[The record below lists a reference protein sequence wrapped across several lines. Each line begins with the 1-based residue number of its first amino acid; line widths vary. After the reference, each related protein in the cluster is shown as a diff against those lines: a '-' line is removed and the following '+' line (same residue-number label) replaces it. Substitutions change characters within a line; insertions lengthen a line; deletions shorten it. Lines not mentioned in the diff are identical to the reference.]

1 MVRMSSLRGFARSG
15 ARVAPGALL
24 VLATACGAPAR
35 PAAPPAPAGPP
46 PLPPVP
52 RSEGPLRLRVQYP
65 QPNALIAARDSTF
78 LLGSTGHG
86 DARVTVNG
94 APVRTLPNGAWLAWV
109 AMPPR
114 SAPRFEIVATLPGGE
129 TQRVVVPFRVPAARA
144 PLAAGLLADSASVLP
159 RPGLALRDDDPVRV
173 SLRLA
178 PGSRAALLL
187 PQGGT
192 TAPGAAAT
200 EPGGEARPGAPLSEA
215 PGLPLLGDDEV
226 VVRELPARALRRGAT
241 LRVVRSADTLRLAVP
256 PVADGDS
263 LGLWRVGVASADT
276 DAVVVGRPVPGGTY
290 KWFLHP
296 GTVLRATA
304 RQGDALRVRL
314 DRQLDVWV
322 DAAQATRLPEGTPEP
337 RRVIG
342 NARVV
347 SAEQWVDVVL
357 PLGARAPWRV
367 EAEGDRLRLTV
378 HGATADSDIIW
389 FQRDDP
395 LVRDVAWTNDASDRA
410 VITVSLA
417 EAPFG
422 WLVLWRGDALVLRV
436 RRAPRIDPAAPLR
449 GLRIAVDPGHPPQG
463 STGPTGLYE
472 GEVTLAVGE
481 IVRDLLRERGAE
493 PVMTRSTPDAVGLA
507 ERPVI
512 ARRAGAHAFVSIHLN
527 ALPDGANPF
536 AARGSGTYFFNAPSA
551 SLARAV
557 QARLLARLGLPDNGT
572 WYDNLAVVRP
582 TWMPSVLVEGAYVI
596 VPEQEAALRTPAFRR
611 AYAVAIVEGLEAWF
625 AARARGVV
633 R

>member
-1 MVRMSSLRGFARSG
+1 
-15 ARVAPGALL
+15 
-24 VLATACGAPAR
+24 
-35 PAAPPAPAGPP
+35 
-46 PLPPVP
+46 VP
-52 RSEGPLRLRVQYP
+52 RTEGPLRLRVQYP
-65 QPNALIAARDSTF
+65 QPNAVIAARDSTF

-86 DARVTVNG
+86 DARLTVNG

-114 SAPRFEIVATLPGGE
+114 SAPRFELVATLPGGE
-129 TQRVVVPFRVPAARA
+129 TQRVTLPIRLPTPRA

-173 SLRLA
+173 SVRTAL
-178 PGSRAALLL
+178 GSRATLLL
-187 PQGGT
+187 PRG
-192 TAPGAAAT
+192 
-200 EPGGEARPGAPLSEA
+200 RPGATGEPADEAGDARPAAPLPEPA
-215 PGLPLLGDDEV
+215 GLPMLGDDETV
-226 VVRELPARALRRGAT
+226 TRELPAGALRRGAT
-241 LRVVRSADTLRLAVP
+241 LRVVRGTDTLRLAVP
-256 PVADGDS
+256 AVLDGDS
-263 LGLWRVGVASADT
+263 LGLWRVGTASADT
-276 DAVVVGRPVPGGTY
+276 DAVVIGRPVPGGTY

-296 GTVLRATA
+296 GTVLRATG

-322 DAAQATRLPEGTPEP
+322 DAAQATRLPDGTAEP
-337 RRVIG
+337 RRVVG

-347 SAEQWVDVVL
+347 STDEWVDVVL
-357 PLGARAPWRV
+357 PMGARAPWRV
-367 EAEGDRLRLTV
+367 EAEGERLRLTV

-417 EAPFG
+417 EPAFG

-436 RRAPRIDPAAPLR
+436 RRAPRVDPAAPLR

-493 PVMTRSTPDAVGLA
+493 PIMTRTTPDAVGLA

-527 ALPDGANPF
+527 ALPDGANPY

-551 SLARAV
+551 SLARAI
-557 QARLLARLGLPDNGT
+557 QARLLARMGLADNGT

-596 VPEQEAALRTPAFRR
+596 VPEQEAALRTPEFRR
-611 AYAVAIVEGLEAWF
+611 AYALAIVEGLERWF
-625 AARARGVV
+625 AARAGGATAR
-633 R
+633 

>member
-1 MVRMSSLRGFARSG
+1 MLRRPPSRGFVRQ
-15 ARVAPGALL
+15 RAPIAPIALLL
-24 VLATACGAPAR
+24 VLATGCGAPAR
-35 PAAPPAPAGPP
+35 PAVAPVPAGPP

-52 RSEGPLRLRVQYP
+52 RVEGPLRLRVQYP

-86 DARVTVNG
+86 GATVTVNG

-114 SAPRFEIVATLPGGE
+114 SAPRFDVVATLPGGE
-129 TQRVVVPFRVPAARA
+129 TQRVALPIRLPAPRA
-144 PLAAGLLADSASVLP
+144 PLAATLLADSASVLP
-159 RPGLALRDDDPVRV
+159 RPGLALRDDEPVRV
-173 SLRLA
+173 SLRVGA
-178 PGSRAALLL
+178 AARASLVL
-187 PQGGT
+187 
-192 TAPGAAAT
+192 PGAADST
-200 EPGGEARPGAPLSEA
+200 
-215 PGLPLLGDDEV
+215 GLPLLGEDEV
-226 VVRELPARALRRGAT
+226 VTREVPARALRRGGQ
-241 LRVVRSADTLRLAVP
+241 LRVVRGADTLRLAVP
-256 PVADGDS
+256 AVAEGDS
-263 LGLWRVGVASADT
+263 LGLWRIGTASADT
-276 DAVVVGRPVPGGTY
+276 DAVVIGRPVPGGTY
-290 KWFLHP
+290 KWFLLP
-296 GTVLRATA
+296 GTVLRATG

-322 DAAQATRLPEGTPEP
+322 DAAQATRLPDGTPEP

-342 NARVV
+342 NARVTPA
-347 SAEQWVDVVL
+347 AEWVDVVL
-357 PLGARAPWRV
+357 PMGARAPWRV

-378 HGATADSDIIW
+378 HGATADTDIIW

-395 LVRDVAWTNDASDRA
+395 LVRDVAWTNDATDRA
-410 VITVSLA
+410 VLSVALSEPA
-417 EAPFG
+417 FG
-422 WLVLWRGDALVLRV
+422 WLVFWRGDALVLRV
-436 RRAPRIDPAAPLR
+436 RRAPRVDPAAPLR

-493 PVMTRSTPDAVGLA
+493 PVMTRTTPDAVGLG
-507 ERPVI
+507 ERPII

-551 SLARAV
+551 SLARAI
-557 QARLLARLGLPDNGT
+557 QARLLARMGLPDNGT

-596 VPEQEAALRTPAFRR
+596 VPEQEAALRTPEFRR
-611 AYAVAIVEGLEAWF
+611 AYALAIVEGLEAWF
-625 AARARGVV
+625 AARARGDA

>member
-1 MVRMSSLRGFARSG
+1 MLRRHSSRGFARLRLPLLAIPSLG
-15 ARVAPGALL
+15 LVA
-24 VLATACGAPAR
+24 ACGTPTR
-35 PAAPPAPAGPP
+35 PATTPVPDAPPA
-46 PLPPVP
+46 LPPIP
-52 RSEGPLRLRVQYP
+52 RAEGPLRLRVQYP
-65 QPNALIAARDSTF
+65 QPNAPVSARDSTF

-86 DARVTVNG
+86 DARVTIDGV
-94 APVRTLPNGAWLAWV
+94 PVRTLPNGAWLAWV
-109 AMPPR
+109 ALPSR
-114 SAPRFEIVATLPGGE
+114 AASRFEVVAQLPGGE
-129 TQRVVVPFRVPAARA
+129 TQRIVLPIRLPALRA
-144 PLAAGLLADSASVLP
+144 PIAVGLLADSATLLP
-159 RPGLALRDDDPVRV
+159 RSGLALRDDEPVRV
-173 SLRLA
+173 AVRVA
-178 PGSRAALLL
+178 AGSRAAVVL
-187 PQGGT
+187 PSMTPMTGQVAAG
-192 TAPGAAAT
+192 ANAVAAASDGT
-200 EPGGEARPGAPLSEA
+200 V
-215 PGLPLLGDDEV
+215 LPLLGDDETV
-226 VVRELPARALRRGAT
+226 GRELPARALRRGAT
-241 LRVVRSADTLRLAVP
+241 VRVVRGNDTLRLAVP
-256 PVADGDS
+256 AVADGDS
-263 LGLWRVGVASADT
+263 LGIWRIGVARADT
-276 DAVVVGRPVPGGTY
+276 DAVVIARPVPGGTY

-296 GTVLRATA
+296 GTVLRATG

-322 DAAQATRLPEGTPEP
+322 DAAQATRLPDGTAEP
-337 RRVIG
+337 RRIIG

-347 SAEQWVDVVL
+347 TADEWVDVVL
-357 PLGARAPWRV
+357 PMAARAPWRV

-410 VITVSLA
+410 VFTVTLSEPA
-417 EAPFG
+417 FG

-436 RRAPRIDPAAPLR
+436 RRAPRVDPASPLR

-481 IVRDLLRERGAE
+481 IVRDLLRDRGAD
-493 PVMTRSTPDAVGLA
+493 PIMTRTTADPVGLA

-551 SLARAV
+551 SLARAI
-557 QARLLARLGLPDNGT
+557 QGRLLARLGLPDNGT

-611 AYAVAIVEGLEAWF
+611 AYALAIVEGLERWF
-625 AARARGVV
+625 ASRARSATP
-633 R
+633 